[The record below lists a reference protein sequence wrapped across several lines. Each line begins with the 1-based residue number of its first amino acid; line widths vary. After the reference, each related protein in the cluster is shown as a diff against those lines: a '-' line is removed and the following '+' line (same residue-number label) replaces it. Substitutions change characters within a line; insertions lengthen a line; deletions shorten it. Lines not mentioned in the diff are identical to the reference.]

1 VAGLG
6 VYRQLLANRPLTKLL
21 IGEFISGIG
30 DWLYIVA
37 IFVVIYRETGDA
49 ALVGLFGAVRVIP
62 YILLSVPAGLI
73 ADRFERRLVLLVS
86 DIWRGSMMVIL
97 TILVVLNAPVVLVA
111 AVAILATC
119 GSAFFYPAMGAYMPS
134 LVTDERQ
141 LGPANSAWASLQNIS
156 FILGPAIGGLLLAL
170 GGVTAA
176 FVLNALTFIVIA
188 VILWTL
194 PSSARV
200 VAVSPA
206 ASESAETTP
215 GGPAH
220 SEALAASETADA
232 ASDAETADRDPN
244 AVAATPASK
253 LHVARRPLLGLA
265 IVQATAGFIDT
276 GMQVLTVVIAINV
289 LNAGE
294 AANGYLNAAIGIGGL
309 LGALASGILVLRRQ
323 LGPPLLIATVVFG
336 LGLLLL
342 GEVPVLVVALVALAI
357 AYAGAIIIDVV
368 QTTIFQRVVPDELRG
383 RWTGAFMT
391 LNTLFGA
398 AGAIAMPILVVNVG
412 AAPTLGTA
420 GLVMIVLTIGALF
433 LIGPAATRDPSPFEA
448 VLAEVAKLPLF
459 AGVPASRLEAALH
472 RMHEVPV
479 KAAEVV
485 IRQGEPADRF
495 YMIESGAFVVTIQDT
510 PGTEPRVVRSLG
522 PNEVFGELGLLN
534 RSPRTATVTAETD
547 GVLLALAG
555 RDFLRLVGAG
565 GELRSRLLSRYVSGP
580 SSTD

>member
-1 VAGLG
+1 MAGLG

-21 IGEFISGIG
+21 VGEFISGIG

-111 AVAILATC
+111 AFAILATC

-141 LGPANSAWASLQNIS
+141 LGPANSAWSSLQNIS
-156 FILGPAIGGLLLAL
+156 FILGPAIGGLLLAF

-188 VILWTL
+188 MILWTL

-200 VAVSPA
+200 VAASSA

-220 SEALAASETADA
+220 SEELALTETAAPDPDA
-232 ASDAETADRDPN
+232 N
-244 AVAATPASK
+244 VAGTPASK
-253 LHVARRPLLGLA
+253 PHLARRPLLGLA
-265 IVQATAGFIDT
+265 IVQATAGFIDS

-294 AANGYLNAAIGIGGL
+294 AANGYLNAAIGVGGL
-309 LGALASGILVLRRQ
+309 FGALASGILVLRRQ

-336 LGLLLL
+336 FGLLLL

-391 LNTLFGA
+391 LNTLLGA

-420 GLVMIVLTIGALF
+420 ALVMIVLTIGALV
-433 LIGPAATRDPSPFEA
+433 LIGPAASRDPSPFEA

-459 AGVPASRLEAALH
+459 AGVPSSRLEAALH
-472 RMHEVPV
+472 RMREVPV
-479 KAAEVV
+479 KAGEIVV
-485 IRQGEPADRF
+485 KQGEPADRF
-495 YMIESGAFVVTIQDT
+495 YMIESGSYVVTIQDA
-510 PGTEPRVVRSLG
+510 PGAEPRVVRHLG

-534 RSPRTATVTAETD
+534 RSPRTATVSAETD
-547 GVLLALAG
+547 GVLLGLAG

-580 SSTD
+580 SSSD

>member
-1 VAGLG
+1 MAGLS
-6 VYRQLLANRPLTKLL
+6 VYRQLLGNRPLTKLL

-37 IFVVIYRETGDA
+37 IFVVIYQDTGDA

-97 TILVVLNAPVVLVA
+97 TILIVLNAPVVLVA
-111 AVAILATC
+111 AFAILATC

-141 LGPANSAWASLQNIS
+141 LGPANSAWSSLQNIS
-156 FILGPAIGGLLLAL
+156 FILGPAIGGLLLAV

-194 PSSARV
+194 PSSRRA
-200 VAVSPA
+200 VAVSTA
-206 ASESAETTP
+206 AAESAETTP

-220 SEALAASETADA
+220 SEALAATELAEADA
-232 ASDAETADRDPN
+232 PG
-244 AVAATPASK
+244 VASK
-253 LHVARRPLLGLA
+253 PHLARRPLLGLA
-265 IVQATAGFIDT
+265 IIQGVAGFLDT

-289 LNAGE
+289 LHAGE
-294 AANGYLNAAIGIGGL
+294 AANGYLNAAIGVGGL
-309 LGALASGILVLRRQ
+309 VGALASGILVLRRQ
-323 LGPPLLIATVVFG
+323 LGPPLLIATLVFG

-342 GEVPVLVVALVALAI
+342 GEIPVLVVALVALAI
-357 AYAGAIIIDVV
+357 AYGGAIVIDVI
-368 QTTIFQRVVPDELRG
+368 QTTIFQRIVPDELRG
-383 RWTGAFMT
+383 RWTGVFMT
-391 LNTLFGA
+391 ISTLLGA

-412 AAPTLGTA
+412 AAPTLGGGA
-420 GLVMIVLTIGALF
+420 LVMIVLTIGALA
-433 LIGPAATRDPSPFEA
+433 LVGPAATRDPSPFEA

-472 RMHEVPV
+472 RMHEVPI
-479 KAAEVV
+479 KAEEVAV
-485 IRQGEPADRF
+485 RQGEPADRF
-495 YMIESGAFVVTIQDT
+495 YMIESGTFVVTIQDA
-510 PGTEPRVVRSLG
+510 PDAGPRVVRHLG

-534 RSPRTATVTAETD
+534 RSPRTATVAAETD
-547 GVLLALAG
+547 GVLLALSG

-565 GELRSRLLSRYVSGP
+565 GELRSRLMARYGGGSSG
-580 SSTD
+580 SN

>member
-1 VAGLG
+1 MAGLG

-37 IFVVIYRETGDA
+37 IFVVIYRDTGDA

-86 DIWRGSMMVIL
+86 DIWRGLMMVIL
-97 TILVVLNAPVVLVA
+97 TTLIVLNAPVILVA

-156 FILGPAIGGLLLAL
+156 FILGPAIGGLLLAF

-188 VILWTL
+188 GILWTL

-200 VAVSPA
+200 VAVSLA
-206 ASESAETTP
+206 ASESAETTA

-220 SEALAASETADA
+220 SEALAADEAADMGTDVDA
-232 ASDAETADRDPN
+232 AG
-244 AVAATPASK
+244 TPVTPK
-253 LHVARRPLLGLA
+253 PHLARRPLLGLA
-265 IVQATAGFIDT
+265 IVQATAGFLDN

-309 LGALASGILVLRRQ
+309 FGALASGILVLRRQ

-342 GEVPVLVVALVALAI
+342 GEVPLLVVALVALAI

-391 LNTLFGA
+391 LNTLLGA

-412 AAPTLGTA
+412 AAPTLGVSA
-420 GLVMIVLTIGALF
+420 LVMIVLTIGALV
-433 LIGPAATRDPSPFEA
+433 LIGPAATRDASPFEA
-448 VLAEVAKLPLF
+448 LLAEVAKLPLF
-459 AGVPASRLEAALH
+459 AGVPAHRLEAALH
-472 RMHEVPV
+472 HMREVPV
-479 KAAEVV
+479 NAGEAVV
-485 IRQGEPADRF
+485 RQGDPADRF
-495 YMIESGAFVVTIQDT
+495 YMIESGTFLVTIQDA
-510 PGTEPRVVRSLG
+510 PAAEPRVVRRLG
-522 PNEVFGELGLLN
+522 PNDVFGELGLLN
-534 RSPRTATVTAETD
+534 RAPRTATVTAETD

-580 SSTD
+580 SSSD

>member
-1 VAGLG
+1 MAGLG

-37 IFVVIYRETGDA
+37 IFVVIYRDTGDA

-86 DIWRGSMMVIL
+86 DIWRGAMMVIL
-97 TILVVLNAPVVLVA
+97 TILVVLNAPVLLVA

-156 FILGPAIGGLLLAL
+156 FILGPAIGGLLLAF

-188 VILWTL
+188 GILWTL

-206 ASESAETTP
+206 ASGSAETTP

-220 SEALAASETADA
+220 PEELADTESVGADV
-232 ASDAETADRDPN
+232 DAP
-244 AVAATPASK
+244 ATPASK
-253 LHVARRPLLGLA
+253 PQVARRPLLGLA

-276 GMQVLTVVIAINV
+276 GMQVLTVVIAVNV

-294 AANGYLNAAIGIGGL
+294 AANGYLNAAIGVGGL

-323 LGPPLLIATVVFG
+323 LGPPLLIATIVFA

-342 GEVPVLVVALVALAI
+342 GEVPLLVVALVALAV
-357 AYAGAIIIDVV
+357 AYAGAIVIDVV
-368 QTTIFQRVVPDELRG
+368 QTTIFQRIVPDELRG

-398 AGAIAMPILVVNVG
+398 AGAIALPILVVNVG

-420 GLVMIVLTIGALF
+420 ALVMLVLTTGALV

-459 AGVPASRLEAALH
+459 AGVPAHRLEAALH
-472 RMHEVPV
+472 RMREVPV
-479 KAAEVV
+479 KAGEAVV
-485 IRQGEPADRF
+485 RQGEPADRF
-495 YMIESGAFVVTIQDT
+495 YMIESGTFAVRIQDS
-510 PGTEPRVVRSLG
+510 PDAEPRVVRHLG

-565 GELRSRLLSRYVSGP
+565 GELRSRLMSRYVSGP
-580 SSTD
+580 SSSD